1 MKLYR
6 LTSVLIAVTLLL
18 SACATAATPTQ
29 PPEASATTA
38 LQQPTEA
45 PSGQTG
51 TTATVAKPTS
61 TELNLYGWSDYVPQ
75 QLLDDFTAQ
84 YGIKVN
90 YDTYSS
96 NEEMLAKLQAGA
108 SGYDLVIPSD
118 YTVSIMLK
126 QDMLEPIDKSQI
138 PNFKNLDPR
147 FTNKDYDPGN
157 KYSIPYQWGTTA
169 LAYDTT
175 AVPSAPKS
183 WADLWDPA
191 YKGRLVMLDDERE
204 VPGMALQVLGF
215 DKNSTNPDQL
225 KQAKEKLAALK
236 PNILLFNSDDP
247 ETSLITGE
255 TWAGLVYNG
264 NAALAH
270 QQNANIDYIC
280 PTEGCGLW
288 FDNLAVPKG
297 APHADAAWRS
307 SISYWSRKKAC

>member
-1 MKLYR
+1 MKFYR
-6 LTSVLIAVTLLL
+6 LTSVLIAVTLFL

-38 LQQPTEA
+38 VQQPTEA
-45 PSGQTG
+45 PAAQPSA
-51 TTATVAKPTS
+51 TAAVKKPTS

-138 PNFKNLDPR
+138 PNFANLDPR

-225 KQAKEKLAALK
+225 KQAKDKLAALK

-270 QQNANIDYIC
+270 QQNANIAYIC
-280 PTEGCGLW
+280 PTEGCGL
-288 FDNLAVPKG
+288 VV
-297 APHADAAWRS
+297 R
-307 SISYWSRKKAC
+307 